1 MSAATYT
8 AIGILLTLSIF
19 IANVIYHTGR
29 IAARVEGLEAWR
41 INMRQDMHE
50 VSDKLEEMNN
60 RLKQLTTL
68 MEERTSRRIFSGDT
82 DRRESQNKGEG

>member
-1 MSAATYT
+1 
-8 AIGILLTLSIF
+8 
-19 IANVIYHTGR
+19 
-29 IAARVEGLEAWR
+29 
-41 INMRQDMHE
+41 MRQDMHE